1 MLNIL
6 RILVLDMMLTLT
18 VWLMMVKQVL
28 RGTTTKTMMT
38 TFTPVL
44 DTILKTFCT
53 KNSSKAKVFALKK
66 VNYYFSLLHLTFW
79 LCSTYVHHWKNIE
92 IICSN
97 TARNFELVSEPSNY
111 LNFNQ
116 ARAGFVLTLCSLLI
130 SLNFFNILYQ
140 TWHSWKSW
148 KDSNRYQ
155 VDCSTWPNQMIVSW
169 CKLLKKLQWRV
180 SNHN

>member
-1 MLNIL
+1 MGRVLAPASWPKRRYKQKTPVTRRAMLNIL

-53 KNSSKAKVFALKK
+53 KNISKAKVFALKK
-66 VNYYFSLLHLTFW
+66 VNYYFNLLHLTFW

-116 ARAGFVLTLCSLLI
+116 ARVGFVLTLCSLLI
-130 SLNFFNILYQ
+130 SLNFLIFCN
-140 TWHSWKSW
+140 
-148 KDSNRYQ
+148 
-155 VDCSTWPNQMIVSW
+155 IVSNMTFMEIMER
-169 CKLLKKLQWRV
+169 L
-180 SNHN
+180 